1 MTEETFGLVNIVCV
15 QTDTPGVE
23 TFPGSLPG
31 ALLHLPKLQLGMRF
45 SNADVE
51 TLSRSI
57 SLQLDTSQ
65 PCFCLYL
72 FPSPLLRTS
81 HGVFNGIARSS
92 SRALE

>member
-1 MTEETFGLVNIVCV
+1 MNVICV

-23 TFPGSLPG
+23 TLSGSLPG
-31 ALLHLPKLQLGMRF
+31 LLPHLPKLLLGMRF

-51 TLSRSI
+51 TLSRSV

-81 HGVFNGIARSS
+81 HGVYNGITGSS